1 MSESTNRIE
10 KQIVLKAPRAKVWRA
25 LIDPQA
31 FGEWFGVKMSG
42 PPMAVGQHLSGNI
55 TYPGWEHLVME
66 IWIET
71 VEPETHLS
79 WRWHPAAIE
88 PNVDYSTEP
97 TTLVEFELQEVEG
110 GTLFKVIESGFD
122 ALPLARRAKVLGMNA
137 RGWEEQMLNIDKY
150 VATH

>member
-1 MSESTNRIE
+1 MPETTNRIE

-25 LIDPQA
+25 LINPQA

-42 PPMAVGQHLSGNI
+42 PPMAPGQHLSGNI

-66 IWIET
+66 IWIES
-71 VEPETHLS
+71 VEAEKHLS

-97 TTLVEFELQEVEG
+97 TTLVVFELQDVEG
-110 GTLFKVIESGFD
+110 GTLLKVIESGFD
-122 ALPLARRAKVLGMNA
+122 ALPLARRAKALGMNA
-137 RGWEEQMLNIDKY
+137 SGWQEQMLNIDKY

>member
-1 MSESTNRIE
+1 MPESTNCVE

-25 LIDPQA
+25 LVNPQA

-42 PPMAVGQHLSGNI
+42 PPMAAGQHLSGNI

-66 IWIET
+66 IWIES
-71 VEPETHLS
+71 VVAEKHLS

-88 PNVDYSTEP
+88 PNVDYSAEP

-110 GTLFKVIESGFD
+110 GTLLKVVESGFD
-122 ALPLARRAKVLGMNA
+122 ALPLARRAKALGMNA
-137 RGWEEQMLNIDKY
+137 SGWQEQMLNIDMY

>member
-1 MSESTNRIE
+1 MPESTNRIE

-150 VATH
+150 VAAH

>member
-1 MSESTNRIE
+1 MTDSTNRVE

-25 LIDPQA
+25 LVNPQA

-42 PPMAVGQHLSGNI
+42 PPMEAGQHLSGNI

-66 IWIET
+66 IWIES
-71 VEPETHLS
+71 VEPEKHLS

-88 PNVDYSTEP
+88 PNVDYSAEP

-110 GTLFKVIESGFD
+110 GTLLKVVESGFD
-122 ALPLARRAKVLGMNA
+122 ALPLARRSKALGMNA
-137 RGWEEQMLNIDKY
+137 RGWQEQMLNIDKY
-150 VATH
+150 VANH